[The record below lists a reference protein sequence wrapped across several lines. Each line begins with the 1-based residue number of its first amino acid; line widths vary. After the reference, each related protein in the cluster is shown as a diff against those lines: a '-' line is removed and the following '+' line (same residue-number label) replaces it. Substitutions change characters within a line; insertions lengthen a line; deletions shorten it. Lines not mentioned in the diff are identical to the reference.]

1 MAHGLGVLVTSTGEK
16 YKGFFDRNAR
26 HGRGACAYP
35 NGSRYFGMWYR
46 GVHEVKHKYYKNNIT
61 STIL

>member
-1 MAHGLGVLVTSTGEK
+1 LGMAQGLGVLVTTTGEK
-16 YKGFFDRNAR
+16 YKGHFDRNAR

-46 GVHEVKHKYYKNNIT
+46 NVHQVSLGT
-61 STIL
+61 VSILQW

>member
-1 MAHGLGVLVTSTGEK
+1 MAHGLGILACRNGEK
-16 YKGFFDRNAR
+16 YKGHFDRNTR

-46 GVHEVKHKYYKNNIT
+46 GAHQVIYSIV
-61 STIL
+61 